1 MKTEMRLQVI
11 FVLFKEMWLKPY
23 DYRNQYNYFQ
33 SQQVQI
39 FPKTIIKSQFDL
51 KGEFRWDSNQF
62 HRDIKISDPHNL
74 IKRTTLDDWF

>member
-1 MKTEMRLQVI
+1 MRLQVI
-11 FVLFKEMWLKPY
+11 FVLFKELWLKPY

-51 KGEFRWDSNQF
+51 KGEFRWDCNQF